1 MKECGKIL
9 SLAFLALSETVTYPA
24 CMKKI
29 MAYIMKL
36 TSEKFFGTVTLSFQN
51 GRICNIRVERS
62 LKPEDL

>member
-1 MKECGKIL
+1 
-9 SLAFLALSETVTYPA
+9 
-24 CMKKI
+24 MKKI

-36 TSEKFFGTVTLSFQN
+36 ASENFFGTVTLSFQN